1 MRALSLAVSGLIGIA
16 NAACPYMTGELN
28 ARDTSSP
35 NDAAAST
42 EEFLS
47 QFYLNDNNTY
57 MTTDVGGP
65 IEDQNSLSVGERGPT
80 LLEDFIF
87 RQKIQRFDHERV
99 CGPHLP
105 LELSDLT
112 KHIRSPNVPSMRAVL
127 ALTVSSPRM
136 ATSPTS
142 LPPRSCPQR
151 ANRPPCSPGSRPSP
165 EVGVV
170 RTWLEMSTA
179 LRLVSIPMKATLVC

>member
-1 MRALSLAVSGLIGIA
+1 MRAFSLVVPGVIGLV

-28 ARDTSSP
+28 ARDTTDNS
-35 NDAAAST
+35 NDAAAAT

-99 CGPHLP
+99 CIDCRFLNF
-105 LELSDLT
+105 E
-112 KHIRSPNVPSMRAVL
+112 VMR
-127 ALTVSSPRM
+127 
-136 ATSPTS
+136 
-142 LPPRSCPQR
+142 
-151 ANRPPCSPGSRPSP
+151 
-165 EVGVV
+165 
-170 RTWLEMSTA
+170 
-179 LRLVSIPMKATLVC
+179 I